1 MIKLNVTSPLFLYTP
16 RMSRMNNTS
25 TTPQKKSSIP
35 SLSKDQLASTWATR
49 AEDLG
54 ATQLF
59 RADGSPIIG
68 ALVYSTPAMT
78 QTKAPKSKQ
87 GNHCK
92 LDCCSEKRPLVS
104 SFHALAPRISQ
115 FPDYSNLEPEFTGWV
130 TVEKRSVRRLKTSAR
145 FQKDKQNET
154 NYVRPSVL
162 YAMED

>member
-1 MIKLNVTSPLFLYTP
+1 
-16 RMSRMNNTS
+16 MNNTS
-25 TTPQKKSSIP
+25 ATPQKKSSIP
-35 SLSKDQLASTWATR
+35 SLSKDELASTWSTR

-59 RADGSPIIG
+59 RSDGTPIIG
-68 ALVYSTPAMT
+68 ALVYNTPART
-78 QTKAPKSKQ
+78 QTKADK

-130 TVEKRSVRRLKTSAR
+130 TVEKRSVRRLKTRAR
-145 FQKDKQNET
+145 FQKDNKNET
-154 NYVRPSVL
+154 NYIRPSVL